1 MKKMFLTFT
10 LTLLYME
17 MIYHFASFGVVGIN
31 PLIGIPT
38 ILAVAGLETMLVGF
52 FKRKVNLTIM
62 WILLAVDYLLY
73 ACQIVYLS
81 IFKQPLLAAAVT
93 NAGGAALTN
102 FWRETLEGIFS
113 NTVNLLLLALPFVSI
128 GVLLYFEILN
138 LRSHKG
144 KARLQALGIT
154 LGGIVLSAVVLMVGY
169 FADFEYY
176 QEYQEFYDP
185 SMIIENYGVMASLQR
200 DAMGDLLP
208 EKETDME
215 AWLEYQDQD
224 SQTASSE
231 PNGESQESQTGSL
244 DGEGQTSSATEST
257 EELPLEPEID
267 TSPNVLP
274 IDFEALA
281 ASADTKALKKLVNY
295 LQTMTPTNRNE
306 YTGMFEGYNLIYL
319 TAEGFSPYAIDEALT
334 PTLYKMTHTGFVV
347 EDYYVPLW
355 QTSTSDGEYVNMT
368 GLIPDQQFS
377 MKRSAVNEQPFS
389 LAAYFAREG
398 VPSYAFHNNSLS
410 YYDRHLSHTNMGY
423 FFKASKL
430 GSLSSDEWGDHIFE
444 MEHPKYWPASD
455 LDMMQSTIPDYID
468 DERFNVYYMTISG
481 HMNYNFSGN
490 KMASINKSAV
500 ADLPYS
506 EEGRAYIACNLE
518 LEKALTYLVEELE
531 KAGKLDNTVICLSA
545 DHYPYGMDVA
555 NLEELA
561 GMPLDGTLD
570 IYRNSLILWNS
581 AMETVV
587 VDKTCYAADIIPT
600 LMNLFGFE
608 YDSRLYAG
616 RDMLSDSPSLV
627 IFANKSFITDTVSY
641 NKKAKLTESRTE
653 DPVDEAYF
661 DAMKS
666 MVKAIYDFSAGVL
679 NNDFYKYVADALPEE
694 YSQVPVFPPK
704 PPKVEEAPEEES
716 GQMPTDTATEEAEQ
730 SSWQTESE

>member
-1 MKKMFLTFT
+1 MKKVFLTFT

-17 MIYHFASFGVVGIN
+17 MIYHFASFGVVGMN
-31 PLIGIPT
+31 PLLGVPV
-38 ILAVAGLETMLVGF
+38 ILALAGLETLLVGF
-52 FKRKVNLTIM
+52 FKRKVNLAIM
-62 WILLAVDYLLY
+62 WILLVVDYLVY

-81 IFKQPLLAAAVT
+81 IFKQPMLMEAVT
-93 NAGGAALTN
+93 NAGGDALTN

-113 NTVNLLLLALPFVSI
+113 NTVNLLLLALPFVTI

-144 KARLQALGIT
+144 KARLLALGFT
-154 LGGIVLSAVVLMVGY
+154 LGGAVLSAIVLLVGY

-185 SMIIENYGVMASLQR
+185 SMIIENYGVMASIQR
-200 DAMGDLLP
+200 DALGDLLP
-208 EKETDME
+208 EKEIDIE
-215 AWLEYQDQD
+215 AWMEYQ
-224 SQTASSE
+224 
-231 PNGESQESQTGSL
+231 NQESQVAGSEQAQP
-244 DGEGQTSSATEST
+244 DESAAGSDAGGEDVTVSGST
-257 EELPLEPEID
+257 EEIPPEPEID
-267 TSPNVLP
+267 TSPNILP
-274 IDFEALA
+274 IDFEVLEAG
-281 ASADTKALKKLVNY
+281 ADTKALKKLVSY

-319 TAEGFSPYAIDEALT
+319 TAEGFSTYAVDETLT
-334 PTLYKMTHTGFVV
+334 PTLYKMTHSGFVV

-368 GLIPDQQFS
+368 GLLPDQQFS
-377 MKRSAVNEQPFS
+377 MKRSAQNAQPFS
-389 LAAYFAREG
+389 LAAYFARAG
-398 VPSYAFHNNSLS
+398 VRSYAFHNNSLS
-410 YYDRHLSHTNMGY
+410 YYDRHLSHPNMGY

-430 GSLSSDEWGDHIFE
+430 GSLSSEEWGDHIFE

-455 LDMMQSTIPDYID
+455 LEMMQATLSDYID
-468 DERFNVYYMTISG
+468 DEQFNVYYMTISG

-490 KMASINKSAV
+490 KMASINKAAV

-518 LEKALTYLVEELE
+518 LEKAMTYLVEELE
-531 KAGKLDNTVICLSA
+531 KAGKLDKTVFCLSA

-570 IYRNSLILWNS
+570 LYRNSLVLWNS
-581 AMETVV
+581 AMETVEV
-587 VDKTCYAADIIPT
+587 EKTCCAADIIPT
-600 LMNLFGFE
+600 LLNLFGFE

-616 RDMLSDSPSLV
+616 RDMLSNSPSLV
-627 IFANKSFITDTVSY
+627 IFSNKSFITDTISY
-641 NKKAKLTESRTE
+641 NKKAKLTESRTDE
-653 DPVDEAYF
+653 PVDEEYF

-666 MVKAIYDFSAGVL
+666 MVKAIYDFSAGVI

-694 YSQVPVFPPK
+694 YSVVPQFPPK
-704 PPKVEEAPEEES
+704 PPKEEVEQPEEGSEGENPS
-716 GQMPTDTATEEAEQ
+716 QAPSAEETQ
-730 SSWQTESE
+730 

>member
-31 PLIGIPT
+31 PLLGIPV

-52 FKRKVNLTIM
+52 FKRKVNLAIM
-62 WILLAVDYLLY
+62 WILLVVDYLLY

-81 IFKQPLLAAAVT
+81 IFKQPMLAAAVT

-102 FWRETLEGIFS
+102 FWRETLQGIFS

-138 LRSHKG
+138 LRSHRG
-144 KARLQALGIT
+144 KERLLSLGLT
-154 LGGIVLSAVVLMVGY
+154 LGGVALSAFVLVVGY
-169 FADFEYY
+169 FAEFEYY

-200 DAMGDLLP
+200 DALGDILP
-208 EKETDME
+208 EKEVDMS
-215 AWLEYQDQD
+215 AWLEYQQD
-224 SQTASSE
+224 TPMASSE
-231 PNGESQESQTGSL
+231 PASEPESGEQESDSTVV
-244 DGEGQTSSATEST
+244 ESS
-257 EELPLEPEID
+257 EELPPEEVID

-274 IDFEALA
+274 IDFEALT

-306 YTGMFEGYNLIYL
+306 YTGLFEGYNLIFL
-319 TAEGFSPYAIDEALT
+319 TAEGFSTYAIDETLT
-334 PTLYKMTHTGFVV
+334 PTLYKMTHSGIVV

-377 MKRSAVNEQPFS
+377 MERSAANQQPFS

-398 VPSYAFHNNSLS
+398 VRSYAFHNNSLS
-410 YYDRHLSHTNMGY
+410 YYDRHLSHPNMGY
-423 FFKASKL
+423 YFKASKL
-430 GSLSSDEWGDHIFE
+430 GSLSKEEWGDHLFE

-455 LDMMQSTIPDYID
+455 LEMMEATLPDYID

-490 KMASINKSAV
+490 KMASINKAAV
-500 ADLPYS
+500 AELPYS

-518 LEKALTYLVEELE
+518 LEKALTYLVDELE

-561 GMPLDGTLD
+561 GRELEGTLD
-570 IYRNSLILWNS
+570 IYRNSLILWNNN
-581 AMETVV
+581 METIT

-600 LMNLFGFE
+600 LLNLFGFE
-608 YDSRLYAG
+608 FDSRLYAG

-627 IFANKSFITDTVSY
+627 IFANKSFITDTISY
-641 NKKAKLTESRTE
+641 NKKAKLTESRTG
-653 DPVDEAYF
+653 DPVDEEYF
-661 DAMKS
+661 EAMKS
-666 MVKAIYDFSAGVL
+666 MVKAIYDYSAGVL

-694 YSQVPVFPPK
+694 YSVVPQFPPK
-704 PPKVEEAPEEES
+704 PPRVEEV
-716 GQMPTDTATEEAEQ
+716 PTEGDGSEGSTEAVTEGETQ
-730 SSWQTESE
+730 GTTESAQ

>member
-1 MKKMFLTFT
+1 
-10 LTLLYME
+10 ME
-17 MIYHFASFGVVGIN
+17 MIYHFASFGVVGMN
-31 PLIGIPT
+31 PLLGVPV
-38 ILAVAGLETMLVGF
+38 ILALAGLETLLVGF
-52 FKRKVNLTIM
+52 FKRKVNLAIM
-62 WILLAVDYLLY
+62 WILLVVDYLVY

-81 IFKQPLLAAAVT
+81 IFKQPMLMEAVT

-102 FWRETLEGIFS
+102 FWRETLDGIFS
-113 NTVNLLLLALPFVSI
+113 NTVNLLLLALPFVTI

-144 KARLQALGIT
+144 KARLLALGFT
-154 LGGIVLSAVVLMVGY
+154 LGGAVLSAIVLLVGY

-185 SMIIENYGVMASLQR
+185 SMIIENYGVMASIQR
-200 DAMGDLLP
+200 DALGDLLP
-208 EKETDME
+208 EKEIDIE
-215 AWLEYQDQD
+215 AWMEYQ
-224 SQTASSE
+224 
-231 PNGESQESQTGSL
+231 NQESQVAGSEQAQP
-244 DGEGQTSSATEST
+244 DESAAGSDAGGEDVTVSGST
-257 EELPLEPEID
+257 EEIPPESEID
-267 TSPNVLP
+267 TSPNILP
-274 IDFEALA
+274 IDFEVLEAG
-281 ASADTKALKKLVNY
+281 ADTKALKKLVSY

-319 TAEGFSPYAIDEALT
+319 TAEGFSTYAVDETLT
-334 PTLYKMTHTGFVV
+334 PTLYKMTHSGFVV

-368 GLIPDQQFS
+368 GLLPDQQFS
-377 MKRSAVNEQPFS
+377 MKRSAQNAQPFS
-389 LAAYFAREG
+389 LAAYFARAG
-398 VPSYAFHNNSLS
+398 VRSYAFHNNSLS
-410 YYDRHLSHTNMGY
+410 YYDRHLSHPNMGY

-430 GSLSSDEWGDHIFE
+430 GSLSSEEWGDHIFE

-455 LDMMQSTIPDYID
+455 LEMMQATLSDYID
-468 DERFNVYYMTISG
+468 DEQFNVYYMTISG

-490 KMASINKSAV
+490 KMASINKAAV

-518 LEKALTYLVEELE
+518 LEKAMTYLVEELE
-531 KAGKLDNTVICLSA
+531 KAGKLDKTVFCLSA

-570 IYRNSLILWNS
+570 LYRNSLVLWNS
-581 AMETVV
+581 AMETVEV
-587 VDKTCYAADIIPT
+587 EKTCCAADIIPT
-600 LMNLFGFE
+600 LLNLFGFE

-627 IFANKSFITDTVSY
+627 IFSNKSFITDTISY
-641 NKKAKLTESRTE
+641 NKKAKLTESRTDE
-653 DPVDEAYF
+653 PVDEEYF

-666 MVKAIYDFSAGVL
+666 MVKAIYDFSAGVI

-694 YSQVPVFPPK
+694 YSVVPQFPPK
-704 PPKVEEAPEEES
+704 PPKEEVEQPEENPES
-716 GQMPTDTATEEAEQ
+716 GVSEAENEQ
-730 SSWQTESE
+730 

>member
-31 PLIGIPT
+31 PILGVPV
-38 ILAVAGLETMLVGF
+38 ILALAGVETLLVGF

-62 WILLAVDYLLY
+62 WILLVADYLIY
-73 ACQIVYLS
+73 ASQMVYLS
-81 IFKQPLLAAAVT
+81 IFKQPMLVAAVT

-102 FWRETLEGIFS
+102 FWRETLDGIFS

-128 GVLLYFEILN
+128 GILLYFEILN
-138 LRSHKG
+138 LRSHRG
-144 KARLQALGIT
+144 KARLLALGFT
-154 LGGIVLSAVVLMVGY
+154 FGGIILSAAVLFAGY
-169 FADFEYY
+169 HADFEYY
-176 QEYQEFYDP
+176 EEYQEFYDP
-185 SMIIENYGVMASLQR
+185 AMIIENYGVLASIQR
-200 DAMGDLLP
+200 DALGDMLP
-208 EKETDME
+208 EKELDVE
-215 AWLEYQDQD
+215 AWMDFQTQE
-224 SQTASSE
+224 SQTASNAPEQE
-231 PNGESQESQTGSL
+231 PSAETNPDEMASVPESSQE
-244 DGEGQTSSATEST
+244 TE
-257 EELPLEPEID
+257 PEPEID

-274 IDFEALA
+274 IDFDALT
-281 ASADTKALKKLVNY
+281 ASADSKALKKLVNY
-295 LQTMTPTNRNE
+295 LQTMAPTNRNE

-319 TAEGFSPYAIDEALT
+319 TAEGFSTYAVDETLT
-334 PTLYKMTHTGFVV
+334 PTLYKMTHSGFVV

-377 MKRSAVNEQPFS
+377 MKRSANNDQPFS
-389 LAAYFAREG
+389 LAAYFARAG
-398 VPSYAFHNNSLS
+398 VRSYAFHNNSLS
-410 YYDRHLSHTNMGY
+410 YYDRHLSHPNMGY
-423 FFKASKL
+423 YFKASKL
-430 GSLSSDEWGDHIFE
+430 GSLSKEEWGDHIFE

-455 LDMMQSTIPDYID
+455 LEMMEATVGDYID
-468 DERFNVYYMTISG
+468 DEQFNVYYMTISG

-490 KMASINKSAV
+490 KMANLNKAAV

-531 KAGKLDNTVICLSA
+531 KAGKLDKTLFCLSA
-545 DHYPYGMDVA
+545 DHYPYGMNVA

-561 GMPLDGTLD
+561 GRPLDGTLD
-570 IYRNSLILWNS
+570 LYRNSLILWNS
-581 AMETVV
+581 AMETVEV
-587 VDKTCYAADIIPT
+587 EKTCYAADIIPT
-600 LMNLFGFE
+600 LLNLFGFE

-627 IFANKSFITDTVSY
+627 IFANKSFITDTISY

-653 DPVDEAYF
+653 EPVDEAYF

-666 MVKAIYDFSAGVL
+666 MVKAIYDFSSGVI
-679 NNDFYKYVADALPEE
+679 NQNFYKYVADALPQE
-694 YSQVPVFPPK
+694 YSVVPQFPPK
-704 PPKVEEAPEEES
+704 PPKQEQPQESTGSDGTPEGETAQDEA
-716 GQMPTDTATEEAEQ
+716 
-730 SSWQTESE
+730 SSEITQ

>member
-31 PLIGIPT
+31 PLLGVPV
-38 ILAVAGLETMLVGF
+38 ILAIAGLETLLVGF

-62 WILLAVDYLLY
+62 WILLAVDYLIY

-81 IFKQPLLAAAVT
+81 IFKQPMLVAAVT

-113 NTVNLLLLALPFVSI
+113 NTVNLLLLALPFVTI

-144 KARLQALGIT
+144 KARLLALGFT
-154 LGGIVLSAVVLMVGY
+154 FGGVILSATVLLIGY

-185 SMIIENYGVMASLQR
+185 SMIIENYGVMASIQR
-200 DAMGDLLP
+200 DALGDLLP
-208 EKETDME
+208 EKEIDIE
-215 AWLEYQDQD
+215 AWMDYQNQE
-224 SQTASSE
+224 SQVASSE
-231 PNGESQESQTGSL
+231 PDSSE
-244 DGEGQTSSATEST
+244 DSSAGGDATVPPEST
-257 EELPLEPEID
+257 EEILPEPEID

-274 IDFEALA
+274 IDFEVLEAG
-281 ASADTKALKKLVNY
+281 ADTKALKKLVSY

-319 TAEGFSPYAIDEALT
+319 TAEGFSTYAVDETLT
-334 PTLYKMTHTGFVV
+334 PTLYKMTHSGFVV

-368 GLIPDQQFS
+368 GLLPDQQFS
-377 MKRSAVNEQPFS
+377 MKRSAQNAQPFS
-389 LAAYFAREG
+389 LAAYFARAG
-398 VPSYAFHNNSLS
+398 VRSYAFHNNSLS
-410 YYDRHLSHTNMGY
+410 YYDRHLSHPNMGY

-430 GSLSSDEWGDHIFE
+430 GSLSREEWGDHIFE

-455 LDMMQSTIPDYID
+455 LEMMQATVSDYID
-468 DERFNVYYMTISG
+468 DEQFNVYYMTISG
-481 HMNYNFSGN
+481 HMNYNFTGN
-490 KMASINKSAV
+490 KMASLNKAAV

-531 KAGKLDNTVICLSA
+531 KAGKLDKTVICLSA
-545 DHYPYGMDVA
+545 DHYPYGMNVT

-561 GMPLDGTLD
+561 GRPLDGTLD
-570 IYRNSLILWNS
+570 LYRNSLILWNS
-581 AMETVV
+581 AMETVEV
-587 VDKTCYAADIIPT
+587 EKTCYAADIIPT
-600 LMNLFGFE
+600 LLNLFGFE

-627 IFANKSFITDTVSY
+627 IFANKSFITDTISY
-641 NKKAKLTESRTE
+641 NKKAKLTESRTGE
-653 DPVDEAYF
+653 PVDEAYY

-666 MVKAIYDFSAGVL
+666 MVKAIYDFSAGVI
-679 NNDFYKYVADALPEE
+679 NNDFYKHVADALPKE
-694 YSQVPVFPPK
+694 YSEVPEFPPK
-704 PPKVEEAPEEES
+704 PPKAEQPTEPQENSES
-716 GQMPTDTATEEAEQ
+716 GE
-730 SSWQTESE
+730 SSPQEDSDGENAQ